1 MGGCERDI
9 AKAAKGATLKKGLP
23 INGEDV
29 VLDVAISR
37 EIAYNKGA

>member
-1 MGGCERDI
+1 MDMEADSRLGYEYDVI
-9 AKAAKGATLKKGLP
+9 QLE